1 MSVARC
7 IAIVVLVAS
16 VVTLAAPVASAA
28 LIPPQPPSM
37 DGYLSTGR
45 TTVKHGDTTETWS
58 WGPGYESYQ
67 SSQSSS
73 RQFVECW

>member
-1 MSVARC
+1 
-7 IAIVVLVAS
+7 
-16 VVTLAAPVASAA
+16 
-28 LIPPQPPSM
+28 M